1 MSVTV
6 VTPPAEEPVSRAEA
20 KLHMHVDG
28 TDEDTLIDSLIVAVR
43 RYAEGFTARTFVTTT
58 FDLFLDAFP
67 TEDNGTIFVPGP
79 PLSSVTTVKYID
91 TAGVQQTETT
101 PSSIY
106 DVDTDREPGRI
117 ALAYNQSWPSTRTD
131 IQAVEIQYVAGYGAA
146 AAVLDDIK
154 AAILLGVADLF
165 EHREAQVESRLQE
178 NPAFK
183 RLLWMH
189 RILEFA

>member
-6 VTPPAEEPVSRAEA
+6 VTPPAEEPISRAEA
-20 KLHMHVDG
+20 RLHMRVDA
-28 TDEDTLIDSLIVAVR
+28 TDEDSLIDNLIVAVR
-43 RYAEGFTARTFVTTT
+43 RHAEGFTGRTFVTTT

-79 PLSSVTTVKYID
+79 PLSSVATVKYID
-91 TAGVQQTETT
+91 LNGAEQTVA
-101 PSSIY
+101 SSVY
-106 DVDTDREPGRI
+106 DEDTDREPGRI
-117 ALAYNQSWPSTRTD
+117 ALAFNESWPSARTD
-131 IQAVEIQYVAGYGAA
+131 IQAVTVRYVAGYGAA
-146 AAVLDDIK
+146 SDVLDDIK

-165 EHREAQVESRLQE
+165 EHRETQSEIRLEE

-183 RLLWMH
+183 SLLWMH